1 MGSSVVRFGAFEVDF
16 RNGELRK
23 SGTRLKL
30 PGQPL
35 QVLEVLL
42 EQPGTVIAR
51 DELRRRLWPADT
63 FVDFDNALNTAVNKL
78 REALCDTAANPRFI
92 ETLPRR
98 GYRFLAHVDLPATPV
113 QRAERRT
120 KPMLGVLPFENL
132 GGDPEQEYFAD
143 GLTEE
148 MISQLGRRHSA
159 RLGVI
164 AR

>member
-1 MGSSVVRFGAFEVDF
+1 MSSSVVRFGAFEVDF

-23 SGTRLKL
+23 SGIRLKL

-78 REALCDTAANPRFI
+78 REALCDTAANPHFI

-98 GYRFLAHVDLPATPV
+98 GYAS
-113 QRAERRT
+113 RRT
-120 KPMLGVLPFENL
+120 RLCSLRAPDRSP
-132 GGDPEQEYFAD
+132 GGSVSY
-143 GLTEE
+143 G
-148 MISQLGRRHSA
+148 
-159 RLGVI
+159 
-164 AR
+164 